1 MSSNFVTLND
11 IDVQGKRVL
20 VRLDLNVPM
29 QDGKVMNDERIV
41 RSLPT
46 IQELSK
52 KQAKVIIITHL
63 GRPEG
68 NGYEEEFSLKP
79 IVKVLAE
86 KLGKDVAFAEDCIGE
101 KAITAVKKL
110 ENGGI
115 LVLENVRF
123 HKEETK
129 NDKDFTAKLAE
140 LGDIFVSDAFS
151 AAHRAH
157 SSTVGLATQLPYA
170 AGRLMEAELTAL
182 EQALENPVKPVVAVV
197 GGAKVSTKLNVL
209 YNLLQKVD
217 YIIIGGGMANTFLYA
232 LGVDVGHSLCE
243 KDMKAS
249 CLEIIEK
256 VKKSNCQLVLPK
268 DFQSAQK
275 LAVGVEVKQGDH
287 GSLEEGYEILDAGK
301 KSIDYFISVL
311 EKAKTVVWNGPL
323 GAFEIAPFDAATN
336 AVAKAV
342 ASLTK
347 QGKLVSIAGGGDTI
361 SALAKA
367 GVYNDF
373 TYVSTAGGA
382 FLEWMEGK
390 KLPGVVCLLKK

>member
-1 MSSNFVTLND
+1 MCSNFVTLD
-11 IDVQGKRVL
+11 DVDVKGKRVL

-46 IQELSK
+46 IKELSE
-52 KQAKVIIITHL
+52 KQAKVVIITHL

-86 KLGKDVAFAEDCIGE
+86 KLGKSVAFAEDCIGE
-101 KAITAVKKL
+101 KAVTAVNKL
-110 ENGGI
+110 EDGDV
-115 LVLENVRF
+115 LMLENVRF

-129 NDKDFTAKLAE
+129 NDKDFTSKLAE

-157 SSTVGLATQLPYA
+157 SSTVGLATKLPYA
-170 AGRLMEAELTAL
+170 AGRLMAAELTAL

-243 KDMKAS
+243 KDMKAN

-256 VKKSNCQLVLPK
+256 VKKV
-268 DFQSAQK
+268 
-275 LAVGVEVKQGDH
+275 
-287 GSLEEGYEILDAGK
+287 
-301 KSIDYFISVL
+301 
-311 EKAKTVVWNGPL
+311 
-323 GAFEIAPFDAATN
+323 IA
-336 AVAKAV
+336 
-342 ASLTK
+342 S
-347 QGKLVSIAGGGDTI
+347 
-361 SALAKA
+361 
-367 GVYNDF
+367 
-373 TYVSTAGGA
+373 
-382 FLEWMEGK
+382 
-390 KLPGVVCLLKK
+390 